1 MKALSYI
8 TLPLAI
14 LLISVGLIG
23 NAAGANAAGAE
34 NFNLD
39 KAHSYLLFKVQH
51 LGLANSYGRLN
62 DISGTIVFDPDQPAN
77 SRFSFSVVAES
88 VDTGNDKRD
97 QHLRSGDFF
106 DVANHPTITF
116 ESRRVKPL
124 GGDRFEVEGDI
135 TLLGNTRSVT
145 AEVVQTG
152 AGKDPW
158 GNHRRGFETQF
169 TLKRSEFGMDH
180 LLTAVSD
187 QVVVTVSVE
196 GMRKP

>member
-1 MKALSYI
+1 MKASSYL

-14 LLISVGLIG
+14 LLT
-23 NAAGANAAGAE
+23 AAGLTTTALGAE

-39 KAHSYLLFKVQH
+39 TAHSYLLFKVQH
-51 LGLANSYGRLN
+51 LGLANSYGRFN
-62 DISGTIVFDPDQPAN
+62 DITGTIVFDADQPAN
-77 SRFSFSVVAES
+77 SRFSFSVAAES

-169 TLKRSEFGMDH
+169 TFRRSEYGMDH
-180 LLTAVSD
+180 LLKAVSD
-187 QVVVTVSVE
+187 QVVITVSVE